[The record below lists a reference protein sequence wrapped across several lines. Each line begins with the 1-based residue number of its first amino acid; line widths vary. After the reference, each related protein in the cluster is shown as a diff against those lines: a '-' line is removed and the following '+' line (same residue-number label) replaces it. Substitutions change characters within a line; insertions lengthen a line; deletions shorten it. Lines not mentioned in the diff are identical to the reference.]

1 MLDKREKQPE
11 MDRQLDYIKEESSA
25 IAPIQ
30 WGSDVD
36 SSNTTGPSITSSS
49 SSSSSSTRISASSI
63 IASTSVG
70 ASINISRSAEMV
82 NDDVKPRDITPRHDT
97 ITTNTSTTCTNEG
110 QIFLRS
116 GRWTPD
122 EKILF
127 LYGLRM
133 CGKGRWKKMSVYL
146 PQRSLVQIKSHAQK
160 VLKRQQ
166 AGENIFRR
174 LDENYGEIDNLVVQ
188 AARQRDALRMAG
200 IKVHNPPP
208 TSTKASKCITKKK
221 RLHNQTG
228 TSTETTVALV
238 ATQESSF
245 GPASNITTTTFPVN
259 QTPDS
264 SVLAAAALCQL
275 SNIGGNWYKRENKNT
290 NSGGNGQQNTL

>member
-1 MLDKREKQPE
+1 MLNEREKQPE
-11 MDRQLDYIKEESSA
+11 MDRQSDYRKEESQSS
-25 IAPIQ
+25 APIQ

-49 SSSSSSTRISASSI
+49 SSSSISTRVSS
-63 IASTSVG
+63 ASTSIG
-70 ASINISRSAEMV
+70 ASINISSSAEMV
-82 NDDVKPRDITPRHDT
+82 NDDVKPKDITPRHDT
-97 ITTNTSTTCTNEG
+97 STITTNTNEG
-110 QIFLRS
+110 QRLTLRS

-133 CGKGRWKKMSVYL
+133 FGKGRWKKMSVYL

-174 LDENYGEIDNLVVQ
+174 LDENYSEIDNLVVQ
-188 AARQRDALRMAG
+188 AAQQRDALRMAG
-200 IKVHNPPP
+200 IKVHNTPA
-208 TSTKASKCITKKK
+208 STKASKCITKKK

-228 TSTETTVALV
+228 TTETVALV

-245 GPASNITTTTFPVN
+245 RPSNITATTFSVN
-259 QTPDS
+259 PTSDS

-275 SNIGGNWYKRENKNT
+275 SSIGGNWDKRENKNT
-290 NSGGNGQQNTL
+290 SLGGNVQQTNL